1 MTRELNMRCRFM
13 RIMVL
18 FDLPTESSEEKREYR
33 KFRKYLLKNGF
44 IMMQWSVY
52 SKLVL
57 NPVVGNAVISNVR
70 KNKPRNGLVQMLMIT
85 EKQFSHMEIIVGEL
99 QTEVIDTEDRLVI
112 L

>member
-1 MTRELNMRCRFM
+1 M

-33 KFRKYLLKNGF
+33 KFRKYLLENGF

>member
-1 MTRELNMRCRFM
+1 M

-33 KFRKYLLKNGF
+33 KFRKYLLENGF

-70 KNKPRNGLVQMLMIT
+70 KNKPRNGLVQMLMVT

>member
-1 MTRELNMRCRFM
+1 M

-18 FDLPTESSEEKREYR
+18 FDLPTETSVENREYR

-70 KNKPRNGLVQMLMIT
+70 KNKPRNGLVQMLMVT

>member
-1 MTRELNMRCRFM
+1 M
-13 RIMVL
+13 RIIVF
-18 FDLPTESSEEKREYR
+18 FDLPTETSEEKREYR

>member
-1 MTRELNMRCRFM
+1 M

-70 KNKPRNGLVQMLMIT
+70 KNKPRNGLVQMLMVT